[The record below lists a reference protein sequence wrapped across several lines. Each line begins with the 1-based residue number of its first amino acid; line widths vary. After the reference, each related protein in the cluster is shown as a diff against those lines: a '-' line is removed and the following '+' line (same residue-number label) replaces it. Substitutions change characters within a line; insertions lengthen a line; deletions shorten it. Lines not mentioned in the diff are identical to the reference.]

1 MKLFTIDDDELIHK
15 LYGLY
20 LNELMSGY
28 EMESF
33 FNGYDAIKYFEDYLS
48 ANFNSP
54 DLILLDIN
62 MPIMDGVEFLKEF
75 EKVAP
80 LLSKVPSIFIVT
92 SSLQD
97 EDYLKSL
104 NYVTGVFN
112 KPILKHTLKDMIF
125 NQMQYD

>member
-20 LNELMSGY
+20 LNDLMSGY
-28 EMESF
+28 RMESF
-33 FNGYDAIKYFEDYLS
+33 FNGYDAIKYFEDHHSDGFDL
-48 ANFNSP
+48 P
-54 DLILLDIN
+54 DLIILDIN
-62 MPIMDGVEFLKEF
+62 MPIMDGVEFLHQF
-75 EKVAP
+75 NTIAP

-92 SSLQD
+92 SCLLE
-97 EDYLKSL
+97 EDYLRNL

-112 KPILKHTLKDMIF
+112 KPILKNTLKDMIF